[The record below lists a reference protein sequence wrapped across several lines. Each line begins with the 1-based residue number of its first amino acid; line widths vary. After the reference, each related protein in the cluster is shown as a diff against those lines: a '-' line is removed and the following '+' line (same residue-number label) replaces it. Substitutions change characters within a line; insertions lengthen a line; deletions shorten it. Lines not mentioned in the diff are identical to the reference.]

1 MFHRSVL
8 LAAIRKSG
16 LLLGVLLPEYRA
28 DREVVLAAVKQEGC
42 ALRYTPPELQANR
55 SFKASDNS

>member
-1 MFHRSVL
+1 MFHRNVL
-8 LAAIRKSG
+8 LAAVRNNG

-42 ALRYTPPELQANR
+42 ALRYANR